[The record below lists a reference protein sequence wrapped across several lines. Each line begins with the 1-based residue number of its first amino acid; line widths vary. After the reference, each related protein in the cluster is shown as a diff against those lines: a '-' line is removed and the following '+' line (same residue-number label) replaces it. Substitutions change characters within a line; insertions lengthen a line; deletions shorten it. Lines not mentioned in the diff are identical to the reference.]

1 MWRYYVDLYCGII
14 CTKTGR
20 KMNLR
25 ATLIGRE
32 IFDKTSN
39 IDCMN
44 VK

>member
-1 MWRYYVDLYCGII
+1 MWRYYADLCYGII
-14 CTKTGR
+14 CTKTGG
-20 KMNLR
+20 KMNLW

-32 IFDKTSN
+32 IFNKTSN